1 MEQQAKLKDQAA
13 RTALN
18 RAKAKQAK
26 LQVKLLEKQLEQID
40 TTASKAKDSMSK
52 LDTKT
57 LEKLATLDEGVDF
70 SAID

>member
-1 MEQQAKLKDQAA
+1 M
-13 RTALN
+13 N

-26 LQVKLLEKQLEQID
+26 LQAKLLEKQLERID
-40 TTASKAKDSMSK
+40 TTASKAKDSMAK

-70 SAID
+70 DAIN